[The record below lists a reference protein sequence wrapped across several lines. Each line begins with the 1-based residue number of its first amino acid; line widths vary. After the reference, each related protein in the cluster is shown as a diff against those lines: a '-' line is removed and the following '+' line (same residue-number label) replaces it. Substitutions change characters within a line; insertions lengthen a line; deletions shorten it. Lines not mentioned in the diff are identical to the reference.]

1 MSPICLITSII
12 TDRIGQD
19 KVLLLINHNYN
30 KFCDVLAFFK
40 VKIQEIP
47 RVFLLAVE
55 KKGHLSKLEQWCILS
70 SYTGI
75 QAWLVL
81 SYYTVLLVLKSGHLV
96 ANQIWEFCCSYD

>member
-30 KFCDVLAFFK
+30 KICDVLAFFK
-40 VKIQEIP
+40 IKTQEIP

>member
-30 KFCDVLAFFK
+30 KICDVLDFFK
-40 VKIQEIP
+40 IKTP

-55 KKGHLSKLEQWCILS
+55 KKAI
-70 SYTGI
+70 
-75 QAWLVL
+75 
-81 SYYTVLLVLKSGHLV
+81 
-96 ANQIWEFCCSYD
+96 

>member
-1 MSPICLITSII
+1 MSPICLITSIV

-30 KFCDVLAFFK
+30 KICDVLVFFK
-40 VKIQEIP
+40 IETA

-55 KKGHLSKLEQWCILS
+55 KIGHLSKLEQWCILS

>member
-1 MSPICLITSII
+1 MINKSRQPCGMSPICLITSII

-30 KFCDVLAFFK
+30 KICDVLDFFK
-40 VKIQEIP
+40 IKTL

-75 QAWLVL
+75 QA
-81 SYYTVLLVLKSGHLV
+81 
-96 ANQIWEFCCSYD
+96 